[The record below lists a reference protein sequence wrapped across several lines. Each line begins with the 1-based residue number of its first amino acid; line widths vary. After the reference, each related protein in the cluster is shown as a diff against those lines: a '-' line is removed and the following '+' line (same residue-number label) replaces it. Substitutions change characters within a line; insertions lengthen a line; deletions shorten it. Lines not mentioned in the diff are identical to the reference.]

1 MARQKALFL
10 ETPVNGEFRVRT
22 KGIPKPGPGE
32 VLVKIHATGLNP
44 VEWKIRAFN
53 FLVEKYPVIL
63 GLDGA
68 ADQMRRHPLAYLGY
82 VSDTDYQCL
91 RRFF

>member
-1 MARQKALFL
+1 MAQQKALFL

-22 KGIPKPGPGE
+22 KAIPKPGPGE

-68 ADQMRRHPLAYLGY
+68 GTVEDVGEGVSTLAKGDR
-82 VSDTDYQCL
+82 V
-91 RRFF
+91 

>member
-1 MARQKALFL
+1 MAQQKALFL
-10 ETPVNGEFRVRT
+10 ETPVNGEFRVRA
-22 KGIPKPGPGE
+22 KAIPKPGPGE

-63 GLDGA
+63 GLDA
-68 ADQMRRHPLAYLGY
+68 AGTVEDVGEGVSTLAKGDR
-82 VSDTDYQCL
+82 V
-91 RRFF
+91 

>member
-1 MARQKALFL
+1 MAQQKALFL

-22 KGIPKPGPGE
+22 KAIPKPGPGE

-63 GLDGA
+63 GLDA
-68 ADQMRRHPLAYLGY
+68 AGTVEDVGEGVSTLAKGDR
-82 VSDTDYQCL
+82 V
-91 RRFF
+91 